1 MVQQTSIV
9 VLLDVLDERHT
20 FHEFSKMKL
29 CSHNAF
35 SQFFQ
40 LTFRAQKFENVS
52 HKYEERGSPSLSCK
66 IWVLTLKHL
75 LLPVKDGCQ
84 FTVTQQHNNPTEK
97 LFVHAGSQNIVRK

>member
-35 SQFFQ
+35 SQFYQ
-40 LTFRAQKFENVS
+40 LTFRAQKFEN
-52 HKYEERGSPSLSCK
+52 EERGSPSLSSK
-66 IWVLTLKHL
+66 NLGPPETSAFASKRWMPIYGNAT
-75 LLPVKDGCQ
+75 
-84 FTVTQQHNNPTEK
+84 T
-97 LFVHAGSQNIVRK
+97 

>member
-40 LTFRAQKFENVS
+40 LTFRAQKFENMS
-52 HKYEERGSPSLSCK
+52 RKYEERGSPSLSCK
-66 IWVLTLKHL
+66 IWVLLKHL